1 MIFKQRVSPRVF
13 QLIAASV
20 FRWAHVLWVSSWECL
35 WIVSGSIRHP
45 WRIQIGMNDRS
56 QYSNG
61 LYNKTLNLP
70 PFRQANGNCCD
81 DYKRAMLWEVWK
93 SLAASIGGV
102 KTRCLEGKTTWF
114 GELGSCSDTGV
125 GFMVPS
131 PILEEKQRNVCGTAV
146 QPPMHRPGY
155 TCDEWIH
162 HDPAKNSCEF
172 MKRERVTEEQ
182 TWKLP
187 RFNVGYVLL
196 SITLNIVH
204 V

>member
-1 MIFKQRVSPRVF
+1 M
-13 QLIAASV
+13 
-20 FRWAHVLWVSSWECL
+20 AHVLWVSSWECFE
-35 WIVSGSIRHP
+35 SF
-45 WRIQIGMNDRS
+45 RIDQASLENPNGMNDRS
-56 QYSNG
+56 QYSTG

-81 DYKRAMLWEVWK
+81 DYNEQCCEKCGSPWPQV
-93 SLAASIGGV
+93 
-102 KTRCLEGKTTWF
+102 LEGWRQGAWRENDMIWWT
-114 GELGSCSDTGV
+114 GSCSDTGV

-172 MKRERVTEEQ
+172 MKRERVTE
-182 TWKLP
+182 
-187 RFNVGYVLL
+187 
-196 SITLNIVH
+196 
-204 V
+204 